1 MALSEAAK
9 EGVHLQRFL
18 LELSA
23 IDVGPINLFNENVS
37 LQRLT
42 INPFFHAR
50 TKHINIR
57 HHFVREVV
65 ESGQVVL
72 GHVASDEMPAD
83 VLTKALTKP
92 KHVRCVE
99 LLGLMMSS

>member
-18 LELSA
+18 LELGA
-23 IDVGPINLFNENVS
+23 IDVGPVKLFNDNIS
-37 LQRLT
+37 AQRLA
-42 INPFFHAR
+42 INPIFDAR
-50 TKHINIR
+50 TKHIDIR
-57 HHFVREVV
+57 HHLVREVM

-83 VLTKALTKP
+83 VLTKALTRP
-92 KHVRCVE
+92 KHVRCVDLLE
-99 LLGLMMSS
+99 LKMST